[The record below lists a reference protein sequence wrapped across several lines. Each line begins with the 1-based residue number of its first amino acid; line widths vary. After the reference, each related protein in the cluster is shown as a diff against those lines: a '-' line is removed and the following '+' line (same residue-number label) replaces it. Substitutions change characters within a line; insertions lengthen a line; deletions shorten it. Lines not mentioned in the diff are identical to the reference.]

1 MSIALMALAWPLDIP
16 TTEKMVLLALADAAN
31 DAGVTWIAVRSKT
44 AKKMDLLKKC
54 SLSERAL
61 QGAIKRLVVAG
72 HLSRKEVPGK
82 GVTYTVHPISTPA
95 ANAPRSKCAPQQTAQ
110 TPAADAG
117 KPSVTVIKDEA
128 NASSK
133 ARVSKRNGFALPD
146 WVPAEAWAGY
156 EQMRCKARKPMTDR
170 ARALA
175 LTKLQELAASGHPPG
190 EVLDQSTL
198 NNWQGLFEIKER
210 NNGNSLGR
218 HHGQGG
224 GERRPS
230 ASIDWIERNLGRAS
244 EADEGPH
251 GVHRGT
257 LVAFPSSAGR

>member
-1 MSIALMALAWPLDIP
+1 MSIKLMTAAWTLEVSA
-16 TTEKMVLLALADAAN
+16 TEKLVLLALADWAN
-31 DAGVTWIAVRSKT
+31 DDGHCWPSMSQLAAKSGLTDRAVQK
-44 AKKMDLLKKC
+44 
-54 SLSERAL
+54 
-61 QGAIKRLVVAG
+61 AIQRLAADG
-72 HLSRKEVPGK
+72 HLTRQEVTGK
-82 GVTYTVHPISTPA
+82 GVNYFVHPGTTFTPER
-95 ANAPRSKCAPQQTAQ
+95 RSPPNETTK
-110 TPAADAG
+110 TPERRS
-117 KPSVTVIKDEA
+117 PNTSVTTIKDEA

-257 LVAFPSSAGR
+257 LVAIPSSAGR